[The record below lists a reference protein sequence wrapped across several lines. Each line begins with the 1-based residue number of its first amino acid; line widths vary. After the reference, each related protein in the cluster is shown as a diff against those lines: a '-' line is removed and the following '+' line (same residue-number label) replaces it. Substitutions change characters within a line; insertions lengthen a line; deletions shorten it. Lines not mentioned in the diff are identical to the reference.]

1 MNKTDI
7 PRLFSE
13 FLKQY
18 NPAEKYRIWA
28 SHSERFRRFWK
39 ERVLAG
45 PPGDL
50 PEAEIDEIIRI
61 LDRNAK
67 GHTKDSEA
75 VARAMIAQGAWR
87 RMFDELH
94 SDKELS
100 SIITRIFEENDE
112 EKKAK
117 YINELYKMNQ
127 GRKNNL
133 TGPSANAINAFLA
146 AYDPV
151 HTGTI
156 ISLGDRQK
164 LIEQFGFPHDFDFE
178 KSSIGEKVV
187 KSDKAILAGP
197 RSLGID
203 GTARTITRFCYYPEM
218 KALWKMEHTVKRED
232 RDVAVTVPADT
243 EAEEPEVNLQEE
255 IRESLHIQALLADI
269 GSRMGMTIWIPKA
282 DRSPVL
288 KLWKGWEDHLLDRL
302 PLNYDTTTL
311 KTIEQMDVLW
321 LNKRSIVR
329 AFEIE
334 HTTSV
339 YSGILRMADLLA
351 LQPNMK
357 IKLHIVAPLAKRD
370 KVFQEIR
377 RPVFSLLESGPLA
390 ESCSY
395 ISYDSLRDLAK
406 EKHLEHLSDSV
417 LDDFAEGVES
427 D

>member
-1 MNKTDI
+1 MNTTDI
-7 PRLFSE
+7 SKLFSE
-13 FLKQY
+13 FVKQY
-18 NPAEKYRIWA
+18 NPEEKDKIWA
-28 SHSERFRRFWK
+28 SHSERFRRFWYD
-39 ERVLAG
+39 RVLGG

-50 PEAEIDEIIRI
+50 PENEIDDIVRI
-61 LDRNAK
+61 LDRSAK
-67 GHTKDSEA
+67 GNTRESEA

-87 RMFDELH
+87 RMFNELH
-94 SDKELS
+94 SDKQLS
-100 SIITRIFEENDE
+100 GIITRIFEENDE
-112 EKKAK
+112 EGKAQ
-117 YINELYKMNQ
+117 YINQLYEMNQ

-151 HTGTI
+151 NNGCI

-164 LIEQFGFPHDFDFE
+164 LIERFGFPHDFDFGT
-178 KSSIGEKVV
+178 SSIGEKVV
-187 KSDKAILAGP
+187 KSNRAILAGL

-203 GTARTITRFCYYPEM
+203 GTARTITRFCYFPEM

-232 RDVAVTVPADT
+232 RDVAVTVPIDT
-243 EAEEPEVNLQEE
+243 EAEEPEINQQDE

-269 GSRMGMTIWIPKA
+269 GSRMGMKIWIPKA
-282 DRSPVL
+282 DRSSVL
-288 KLWKGWEDHLLDRL
+288 KLWKGSEDQLLDRL

-311 KTIEQMDVLW
+311 KTIEQIDVLW

-357 IKLHIVAPLAKRD
+357 IKLHIVAPAAKRD
-370 KVFQEIR
+370 KVFQEIK

-406 EKHLEHLSDSV
+406 EKYLEHLSDSV
-417 LDDFAEGVES
+417 LDDFAEWVES

>member
-1 MNKTDI
+1 MNKAEI
-7 PRLFSE
+7 LHLFSQ
-13 FLKQY
+13 FVKQY
-18 NPAEKYRIWA
+18 NPIEKDRIWA
-28 SHSERFRRFWK
+28 SHSDRFRRFWK

-45 PPGDL
+45 PSGDL
-50 PEAEIDEIIRI
+50 PEAEIDEIVRI

-67 GHTKDSEA
+67 GNTKDSEA
-75 VARAMIAQGAWR
+75 VAKAMIAQGAWR
-87 RMFDELH
+87 RMFNELH

-100 SIITRIFEENDE
+100 GIITSIFEENDE
-112 EKKAK
+112 ERKAN
-117 YINELYKMNQ
+117 YINQLYRMNQ

-133 TGPSANAINAFLA
+133 TGPSANAINTFLA

-151 HTGTI
+151 NTGSI

-178 KSSIGEKVV
+178 TSPIGEKVV
-187 KSDKAILAGP
+187 KSNKAILAGL

-203 GTARTITRFCYYPEM
+203 GTARTMTRFCYYPEM

-232 RDVAVTVPADT
+232 KDVAVTVPTDT

-269 GSRMGMTIWIPKA
+269 GSRMGMKIWIPKA

-288 KLWKGWEDHLLDRL
+288 KLWKGWQDHLLDRL

-311 KTIEQMDVLW
+311 KTIEQIDVLW

-357 IKLHIVAPLAKRD
+357 IKLHIVAPPAKRD

-390 ESCSY
+390 ESCTY

>member
-1 MNKTDI
+1 MNIADFS
-7 PRLFSE
+7 RLFSE
-13 FLKQY
+13 FSKQY
-18 NPAEKYRIWA
+18 NPDEKDRIWA
-28 SHSERFRRFWK
+28 SHSERFRRFWN
-39 ERVLAG
+39 ERVLGG
-45 PPGDL
+45 PPGDI
-50 PEAEIDEIIRI
+50 PQNEIDEIVRI

-67 GHTKDSEA
+67 GNTRESEA

-87 RMFDELH
+87 RMFNELH

-100 SIITRIFEENDE
+100 GIITRIFEESDE
-112 EKKAK
+112 EKKAR
-117 YINELYKMNQ
+117 YINQLYEMNQ

-133 TGPSANAINAFLA
+133 TGPSANAINAFLV

-151 HTGTI
+151 NTASI

-164 LIEQFGFPHDFDFE
+164 LIEQFGFSRDFDFE

-187 KSDKAILAGP
+187 KSNKAILAGL
-197 RSLGID
+197 RSLGIN

-232 RDVAVTVPADT
+232 KDVAVTVPTDT
-243 EAEEPEVNLQEE
+243 EVEEPEVDSQEE
-255 IRESLHIQALLADI
+255 IRESLQIQALLADI
-269 GSRMGMTIWIPKA
+269 GSRMGMKIWIPKA
-282 DRSPVL
+282 DRSSVL
-288 KLWKGWEDHLLDRL
+288 KLWKASEDELLDRL

-311 KTIEQMDVLW
+311 KTIEQIDVLW

-357 IKLHIVAPLAKRD
+357 IKLHIVAPPAKRD

-395 ISYDSLRDLAK
+395 ISYDSLRNLAK